1 MPLEFGLWRIDG
13 KPERVPQRVPEQA
26 LAREA
31 ALEDLIVAD
40 PDVLGRPMLLIGRQ
54 VHTGHNGFIDLLGMD
69 EEGSLHVLEL
79 KRDRTPRDVVA
90 QVLDYGS
97 WVRDLGND
105 EIRAL
110 YAHHAREHGLPTE
123 LDEAFAARFGGSPPD
138 TLNSTHTLT
147 VVAGEL
153 DPATERIITYLAT
166 GFGVPVNVMFFRAF
180 EDDGRSYLARTWL
193 IDEPETATDPTGGR
207 RTGTREPWNGT
218 DWYVSFGDESGGR
231 DWDDAR
237 RHGFVSAGGGAWFSR
252 TLRALPPGARV
263 FTHIPKSGYVGV
275 GTVTGRAQPF
285 EEAVLDVGGREQPL
299 AALPLNGTYTRP
311 APAGPAGPAEDG
323 ADGEDRREWVV
334 PVTWERT
341 VPRELALWRTGFFAN
356 QNSACKLRARFTAEE
371 VSRHFGLG

>member
-13 KPERVPQRVPEQA
+13 KPERVPRRP

-40 PDVLGRPMLLIGRQ
+40 PDVLGRPLLLIGRQ
-54 VHTGHNGFIDLLGMD
+54 VHTGHNGFIDLLAMD
-69 EEGSLHVLEL
+69 EEGALHVLEL
-79 KRDRTPRDVVA
+79 KRDRTPREVVA
-90 QVLDYGS
+90 QILDYGS
-97 WVRDLGND
+97 WVRDLGNED
-105 EIRAL
+105 IRAL

-138 TLNSTHTLT
+138 TLNSAHTLT

-153 DPATERIITYLAT
+153 DAATERIITYLAT
-166 GFGVPVNVMFFRAF
+166 GFGVPVNVMFFRTF

-193 IDEPETATDPTGGR
+193 IDEPETAPAPAGR
-207 RTGTREPWNGT
+207 RGGTREPWNGT

-237 RHGFVSAGGGAWFSR
+237 RHGFVSAGGGDWFSR
-252 TLRALPPGARV
+252 TLRALPHGARV

-275 GTVTGRAQPF
+275 GTVAGPARPF
-285 EEAVLDVGGREQPL
+285 EDAELEVDGTVRRL
-299 AALPLNGTYTRP
+299 AALELKGTYTR
-311 APAGPAGPAEDG
+311 DG
-323 ADGEDRREWVV
+323 ATAPGEGEEDRREWVV
-334 PVTWERT
+334 PVSWERT
-341 VPRELALWRTGFFAN
+341 VPRELAVWRPGFFAN

-371 VSRHFGLG
+371 VTRHFGLG